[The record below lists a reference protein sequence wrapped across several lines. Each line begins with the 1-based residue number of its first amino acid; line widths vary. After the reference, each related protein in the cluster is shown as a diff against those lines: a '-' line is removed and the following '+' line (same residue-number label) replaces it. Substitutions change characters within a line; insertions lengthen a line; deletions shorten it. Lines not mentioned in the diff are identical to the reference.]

1 MRIGHVIFA
10 RPEMTGRDIVVSQLV
25 CAQAEADRDAVILLA
40 AGSSHYIDQMVGS
53 SAAHLR
59 FPTGHTL
66 TGWLRSAWRYSQL
79 DPRQLGVTLLHG
91 HGCRSIFLLATLKIA
106 RRPGWLA
113 MPVVYSNYGFFNDS
127 VLHRISTWT
136 ELLTARWADAITVS
150 SADSR
155 RYMLGKR
162 HPVRVSVIPN
172 GTSMP
177 ANPDRPGGRTP
188 SGSLA
193 AQYRVPANAPTVG
206 IVGRIS
212 REKRVDVFIKA
223 CTYISAR
230 RPDTHFFVIG
240 TGPDDSTIRQ
250 LAESSGLDHIH
261 ITGHYPDISDVYGS
275 LDVLVHAADFEGLPL
290 VILEAMSSG
299 VAVVATAVGGIRE
312 LIRHGDNG
320 LLADRRDPHG
330 LANGVLA
337 LLADPELSRSVA
349 QAAQRT
355 VREKHTI
362 ETMRQAV
369 ADLYATVPA
378 KT

>member
-1 MRIGHVIFA
+1 MRVGHVIFA
-10 RPEMTGRDIVVSQLV
+10 RPEMTGRDVVVSQLV
-25 CAQAEADRDAVILLA
+25 CAQADADRDAVILLA
-40 AGSSHYIDQMVGS
+40 AGDPRYIDQMAGS
-53 SAAHLR
+53 SATPLR
-59 FPTGHTL
+59 FPMGHTL
-66 TGWLRSAWRYSQL
+66 TGWLRSAWRYSRL

-91 HGCRSIFLLATLKIA
+91 HGCRSIFLMATLKIA
-106 RRPGWLA
+106 RRPGWSAL
-113 MPVVYSNYGFFNDS
+113 PVVYSNYGFFNDT

-150 SADSR
+150 SAESL
-155 RYMLGKR
+155 RYLLGKR

-177 ANPDRPGGRTP
+177 ADPDRPGRRPP
-188 SGSLA
+188 SRRLA
-193 AQYRVPANAPTVG
+193 AQYGVPTDAPTVG

-212 REKRVDVFIKA
+212 REKRVDVFLEA
-223 CTYISAR
+223 CAYISAR
-230 RPDTHFFVIG
+230 RPDAHFFVIG
-240 TGPDDSTIRQ
+240 TGPDEPTIRR
-250 LAESSGLDHIH
+250 LAESSGLSHIH
-261 ITGHYPDISDVYGS
+261 VTGHYPDIGDVYGS

-330 LANGVLA
+330 LAEGVLA
-337 LLADPELSRSVA
+337 LLADPQLSRSIA
-349 QAAQRT
+349 QAGQRT
-355 VREKHTI
+355 IREEHTI
-362 ETMRQAV
+362 ETMRQAI
-369 ADLYATVPA
+369 AGLYATVPA